1 MKKPA
6 HFFLAIVA
14 ALLGARHVDASTLVV
29 ANKGDDTVSLIHF
42 ESGEERA
49 RLRTGPQPH
58 EVALSPT
65 GEYAAVVAYGGETI
79 DIIDI
84 AEARSVAILTL
95 PSGARPHGLAWLDDG
110 RIVATAE
117 GIGALIMVPA
127 DRGDIV
133 VIPLNRLRPHM
144 TVVSPDGHL
153 AYVSNVNSGV
163 VSVVDLN
170 HQTVLAELEA
180 GQAPEG
186 IALSPDSR
194 TLWIAERDADR
205 VRVFDTETL
214 AERGAVATGERP
226 IRIMLSPDGL
236 HAITS
241 NFVDG
246 TLTVINT
253 RTLHVEQTITV
264 ADGRHANMVTILPGS
279 SSGQVL
285 VAETGQ
291 DRVAEVDLASAAVV
305 RRISVG
311 RRGDGLALS
320 PVDVVPH

>member
-1 MKKPA
+1 MKRSA
-6 HFFLAIVA
+6 TLFFAVA
-14 ALLGARHVDASTLVV
+14 AVLLGAGNVDASTLVV
-29 ANKGDDTVSLIHF
+29 ANKGEDTVSLIHF

-65 GEYAAVVAYGGETI
+65 GEYAAVVAYGGQTI

-84 AEARSVAILTL
+84 AEARSVAVLTL
-95 PSGARPHGLAWLDDG
+95 PQGARPHGLAWLDDG

-117 GIGALIMVPA
+117 GLGALIIIPA
-127 DRGDIV
+127 DRGGVV

-144 TVVSPDGHL
+144 TVVSPDGRL

-186 IALSPDSR
+186 IALSPDAR
-194 TLWIAERDADR
+194 TLWVAERDADR
-205 VRVFDTETL
+205 VRVFDTHSL
-214 AERGAVATGERP
+214 AELGAVKTGERP
-226 IRIMLSPDGL
+226 IRIMLSSDGR

-246 TLTVINT
+246 TLTVIDT
-253 RTLHVEQTITV
+253 ETLLVRQTITI
-264 ADGRHANMVTILPGS
+264 ADGVDANMVTILPGS

-285 VAETGQ
+285 VAETGH
-291 DRVAEVDLASAAVV
+291 DRVAEVDLASAGVV
-305 RRISVG
+305 RRIAVG

-320 PVDVVPH
+320 PVDVAPH